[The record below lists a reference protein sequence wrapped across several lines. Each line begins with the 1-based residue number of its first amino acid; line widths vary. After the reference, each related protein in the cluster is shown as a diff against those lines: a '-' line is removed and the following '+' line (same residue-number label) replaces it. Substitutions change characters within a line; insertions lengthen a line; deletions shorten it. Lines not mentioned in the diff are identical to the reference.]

1 MTQKLSRRDMKRN
14 DLAEGVRHTVDY
26 VTHHRRGVTEA
37 VAVAAAI
44 AALVGGFLLF
54 RGWRER
60 QAGAELSA
68 GLEALEV
75 PLTSEATAKGAART
89 FATEAEREKEAKAHL
104 QKAVAIGSTSAGRAA
119 AMVLAARASAPADAE
134 AFARAARERASEISA
149 PGEIGSARL
158 LAAQGKVPEA
168 LDRLRRA
175 IDSPRT
181 TAPKDALLFALG
193 ELCEQTGRAAEAK
206 ATFERIVSEFP
217 DSPYRADARSLSGN
231 TR

>member
-14 DLAEGVRHTVDY
+14 DLAEGVRYTVDY
-26 VTHHRRGVTEA
+26 VTHHRRGVMEA

-60 QAGAELSA
+60 QAGVELSA

-104 QKAVAIGSTSAGRAA
+104 EKAVAIGSTSVGRAA

-134 AFARAARERASEISA
+134 AFARAARERASEVSA

-193 ELCEQTGRAAEAK
+193 EICERTGSAAEAK
-206 ATFERIVSEFP
+206 AAFERIVSEFP
-217 DSPYRADARSLSGN
+217 DSPYRADARTRAVGN
-231 TR
+231 